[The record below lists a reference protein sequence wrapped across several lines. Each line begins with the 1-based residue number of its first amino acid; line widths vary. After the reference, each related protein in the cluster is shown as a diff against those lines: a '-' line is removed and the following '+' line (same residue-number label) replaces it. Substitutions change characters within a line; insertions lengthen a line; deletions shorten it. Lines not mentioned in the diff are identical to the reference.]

1 MDEKAALI
9 QELLDL
15 IGELFSYIAPTLVF
29 DRLASDITVA
39 QLKVLLGLKTIGP
52 SPMSAIAS
60 VAGVVPSTATG
71 IVDNL
76 VAKGLVLRD
85 QDPNDRRRVICR
97 LSPAG
102 EQLTNGVWTWGREQI
117 ANLLDNMSIEQIRIG
132 CENGR
137 ILLKQVAGTQNVPAS
152 SQG

>member
-1 MDEKAALI
+1 MDEKENLI
-9 QELLDL
+9 QEFLDL

-76 VAKGLVLRD
+76 VGKGLVLRD
-85 QDPNDRRRVICR
+85 QDASDRRRVICR
-97 LSPAG
+97 LSPSG
-102 EQLTNGVWTWGREQI
+102 EELTNGVWTWGREQI
-117 ANLLDNMSIEQIRIG
+117 ANLLVNMSIEQIRNG
-132 CENGR
+132 CEGTR
-137 ILLKQVAGTQNVPAS
+137 ILLEQVASTQQTTTPSEN
-152 SQG
+152 

>member
-9 QELLDL
+9 HEFLDL

-52 SPMSAIAS
+52 SPMSAIATI
-60 VAGVVPSTATG
+60 AGVVPSTATG

-76 VAKGLVLRD
+76 VGKGLVLRD
-85 QDPNDRRRVICR
+85 QDSNDRRRVICQ
-97 LSPAG
+97 LSPSG

-117 ANLLDNMSIEQIRIG
+117 ANLLENMSIEQIRNG
-132 CENGR
+132 CEGTR
-137 ILLKQVAGTQNVPAS
+137 ILLKQVASTTDISAS
-152 SQG
+152 PEN